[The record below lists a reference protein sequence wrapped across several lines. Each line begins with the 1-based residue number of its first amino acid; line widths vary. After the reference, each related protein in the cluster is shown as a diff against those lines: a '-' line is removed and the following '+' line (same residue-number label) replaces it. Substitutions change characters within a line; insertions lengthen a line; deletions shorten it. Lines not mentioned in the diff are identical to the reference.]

1 MERRNF
7 QNDQLRPKLQKMA
20 SFDQN
25 WLLVVTKTIL
35 WDNNIINPK
44 RYRRIQ
50 TIVSDWLT
58 IEEAENLE
66 WTWINLNEDFL

>member
-1 MERRNF
+1 
-7 QNDQLRPKLQKMA
+7 MA

-58 IEEAENLE
+58 IEEAEDLE
-66 WTWINLNEDFL
+66 WTWITLNEDF

>member
-35 WDNNIINPK
+35 WDNKIINPK

-50 TIVSDWLT
+50 TIVSDWLA
-58 IEEAENLE
+58 IEEAGDLE
-66 WTWINLNEDFL
+66 WTWITLE

>member
-35 WDNNIINPK
+35 WDNKIINPK

-50 TIVSDWLT
+50 TTVSDWLT
-58 IEEAENLE
+58 IEEAEDLE
-66 WTWINLNEDFL
+66 WTRITLNEDF